1 MNGIE
6 KITDRITQ
14 DTQAEI
20 QALLTQAQQ
29 QAEQIVAD
37 CQAEAER
44 IRTEILEK
52 GQQELAAHRARLESM
67 NQLDERKA
75 VLAAKQAMVEEAF
88 EAAIV
93 RLCALPEEEMVP
105 LLARL
110 AAANSRSGDEE
121 ILLAPAQRAAYGQKV
136 VDQANQL
143 RQGGRLTLGPED
155 SEIQGGCILRQ
166 GAVDITCTFAMLT
179 RQRRT
184 ELSGKVAEILYPPKQ
199 GL

>member
-93 RLCALPEEEMVP
+93 RLCALPE
-105 LLARL
+105 
-110 AAANSRSGDEE
+110 
-121 ILLAPAQRAAYGQKV
+121 
-136 VDQANQL
+136 
-143 RQGGRLTLGPED
+143 
-155 SEIQGGCILRQ
+155 
-166 GAVDITCTFAMLT
+166 
-179 RQRRT
+179 
-184 ELSGKVAEILYPPKQ
+184 
-199 GL
+199 